1 MVSVYIGHQQRRLA
15 PLLIINIDTGM
26 TLYWS
31 DKKYFPGNS
40 NTMTKFYAMYL
51 LVYIQ
56 VEETPIIMAIAV
68 SGVKFPL
75 HEKYAWC

>member
-1 MVSVYIGHQQRRLA
+1 
-15 PLLIINIDTGM
+15 M

-31 DKKYFPGNS
+31 GKKYFPGNS

-75 HEKYAWC
+75 YEGYAWC